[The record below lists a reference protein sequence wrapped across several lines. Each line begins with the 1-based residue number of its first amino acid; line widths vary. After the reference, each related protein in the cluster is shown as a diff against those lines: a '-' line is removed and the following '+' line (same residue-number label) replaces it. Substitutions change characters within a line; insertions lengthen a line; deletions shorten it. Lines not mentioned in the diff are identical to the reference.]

1 MFNVTIPSFKSNGV
15 HRKVLELY
23 ALALIR
29 HDAEVIREC
38 GPMNR
43 VSYCLR
49 EAAKKANITD
59 SRFPLLPPDLVIV
72 EWGKIIQADY
82 TARLEIVCLEAE
94 GELDTAQAS
103 TQHLLSKILTA
114 VHKLSENQDKMLAE
128 NAGLKA
134 QVISLNT
141 QVGVLKFGLNQ
152 ANERANAQY
161 DADRQRRKRMRDA
174 FESPDPVLSQSAP
187 LYAASANDLTQA
199 APLNSVC
206 QEFMMETAH
215 EEASADMTEL
225 AQLKTELSVQESQQ
239 EGTTVQP
246 LRVAPLMWNHDA
258 NQKAKQSDSD
268 SNMLIVDV
276 LVRMKEEGCF
286 YQQPDISKATI
297 PFGLCAESNKTYVTY
312 CLQLVEYICAS
323 NESVKNSVATLQ
335 DRSIIDA
342 VEVRN
347 AAGIVADAC
356 FDKIGQL
363 DTKKVGRNQCW
374 ALEREFESIRNKLQM
389 Q

>member
-72 EWGKIIQADY
+72 EWCKIIQADY

-199 APLNSVC
+199 
-206 QEFMMETAH
+206 EFMMETAH

-246 LRVAPLMWNHDA
+246 LRVAPLMWNQDA
-258 NQKAKQSDSD
+258 NQKAKQS
-268 SNMLIVDV
+268 
-276 LVRMKEEGCF
+276 E
-286 YQQPDISKATI
+286 
-297 PFGLCAESNKTYVTY
+297 
-312 CLQLVEYICAS
+312 
-323 NESVKNSVATLQ
+323 
-335 DRSIIDA
+335 
-342 VEVRN
+342 
-347 AAGIVADAC
+347 
-356 FDKIGQL
+356 
-363 DTKKVGRNQCW
+363 
-374 ALEREFESIRNKLQM
+374 
-389 Q
+389 